1 MFGVVAV
8 IFAYTTIVNI
18 VERPEGVQVASFF
31 IGAILVVS
39 LLSRVNR
46 AFELR
51 ATSLEFDETATE
63 FIAEAAAEGNIEIV
77 AHDPHSVGIEE
88 TEPSGVRRW
97 SEYDEKAVQQR
108 ADSRLGANVH
118 IIFLEVNVTDSSEFA
133 TDLLVHG
140 RRRGDHR
147 VLWVDSPAVPNSI
160 AAILLHIRDET
171 GTVPNV
177 YFQWSEGNPLLNLL
191 RFLFIGM
198 GEVAPVTREVLRR
211 AEPAVPDRPKVH
223 IG

>member
-1 MFGVVAV
+1 MFGVVAA

-39 LLSRVNR
+39 LLSRINR

-51 ATSLEFDETATE
+51 ATSLQFDETATE
-63 FIAEAAAEGNIEIV
+63 FINEAATWGPVEIV
-77 AHDPHSVGIEE
+77 AHDPHSFDIEE
-88 TEPSGVRRW
+88 
-97 SEYDEKAVQQR
+97 YADKAAQQR
-108 ADSRLGANVH
+108 ADSRLGPEAH

-140 RRRGDHR
+140 RLRGRHR
-147 VLWVDSPAVPNSI
+147 VLWVDSPAVANSI
-160 AAILLHIRDET
+160 AAIMLRIRDET
-171 GTVPNV
+171 GTNPNV
-177 YFQWSEGNPLLNLL
+177 YFEWSEGNPLLNLL

-211 AEPAVPDRPKVH
+211 AEPTVANRPRVH